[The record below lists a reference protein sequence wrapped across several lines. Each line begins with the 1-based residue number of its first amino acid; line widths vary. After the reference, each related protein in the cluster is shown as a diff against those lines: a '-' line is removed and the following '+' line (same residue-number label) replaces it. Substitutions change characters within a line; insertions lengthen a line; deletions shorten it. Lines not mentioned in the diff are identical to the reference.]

1 MYKRCVFGGADDWVL
16 IPASFT
22 NDVARKINRDTHGHL
37 TAAPMVS
44 YRQVDSLSRQKA
56 SQSPQVSLPACRD
69 TSRRAT
75 SGIELVSVSLP
86 IASEWLDDTVSQ
98 HLGMYSHSLHLNFTH
113 HVVPTTISDG
123 TVIRG
128 GYTRAPSIASA
139 RRSVQYLLQQIRAE
153 TYRLWKT
160 EFIFPTKANRK
171 TLSQVRGVIEF
182 GEENLGIHSH
192 LLCNMH
198 PAITEEWVSQA
209 WQFDGPTARVHSLVN
224 SEPDEERKSLV
235 YVLSRSLQYL
245 TAGSTVTDTT
255 YGDLSMNDY
264 VGHLCIDNIDGHR
277 SVERYNGRTTRS
289 PRYRLQQI

>member
-22 NDVARKINRDTHGHL
+22 NDVVRKIKRDTHGHL

-44 YRQVDSLSRQKA
+44 YRQVGSLSRQKA

-86 IASEWLDDTVSQ
+86 IASEWLDETVST
-98 HLGMYSHSLHLNFTH
+98 HMGMFSHVLHLNFTH
-113 HVVPTTISDG
+113 HVVPPTNSDG
-123 TVIRG
+123 TVTRG

-139 RRSVQYLLQQIRAE
+139 RRSVQYLLQQIRTE
-153 TYRLWKT
+153 TYRLWNADL
-160 EFIFPTKANRK
+160 FFPTEKDRT

-182 GEENLGIHSH
+182 GEKNLGIHTH
-192 LLCNMH
+192 VLCNMH
-198 PAITEEWVSQA
+198 PAITEDWVSHA
-209 WQFDGPTARVHSLVN
+209 WKNDGATARVSSLVN
-224 SEPDEERKSLV
+224 CDRDEERRGLV

-245 TAGSTVTDTT
+245 TAGSEVNDTA

-264 VGHLCIDNIDGHR
+264 VRNLCIDSIDGHHAK
-277 SVERYNGRTTRS
+277 ERYHGRTRRS
-289 PRYRLQQI
+289 PRYRSQQL